1 MKLKIKE
8 VSKSYKD
15 KKVLSSVSFTLEEGV
30 YGLVGPNGAGKT
42 TLMNIIVGLLKADGG
57 DVLFKSD
64 ENSDNNKWVDLPIE
78 YIGFLPQYPM
88 FYRNFTAKEFLHYMA
103 VLKDYKTK
111 DIDKY
116 IDELLKLVNLDD
128 EKNKKIGSFSGG
140 MKQRLGIAQ
149 AIINEPKILI
159 FDEPTAGLDPRE
171 RIRFRNII
179 SSIAKDKIVI
189 LATHIVTDIS
199 FIAKEVILLKNGLL
213 VRKGTQEYLEN
224 EIYGKV
230 WETKTASEEII
241 NYMSNFK
248 VSNVVNE
255 KDGYNIRVVNNEK
268 PNSDAVEV
276 VPTLEDVCLYYFDE
290 V

>member
-149 AIINEPKILI
+149 AIINEPEILI

-230 WETKTASEEII
+230 WETKTASEDII

-255 KDGYNIRVVNNEK
+255 KDGYNIRVVNDEK

-276 VPTLEDVCLYYFDE
+276 EPTLEDVCLYYFDE

>member
-213 VRKGTQEYLEN
+213 IRKGTQEYLEN

>member
-213 VRKGTQEYLEN
+213 IRKGTQEYLEN

-276 VPTLEDVCLYYFDE
+276 EPTLEDVCLYYFDE

>member
-1 MKLKIKE
+1 MKLRIKE

-57 DVLFKSD
+57 EVLFKSD

-88 FYRNFTAKEFLHYMA
+88 FYRNFTAKEFLHYMT

-149 AIINEPKILI
+149 TIINEPKILI

-179 SSIAKDKIVI
+179 SSIAKDRIVI

-213 VRKGTQEYLEN
+213 IRKGTQEYLEN

-255 KDGYNIRVVNNEK
+255 KDGYNIRVVNDEK

>member
-1 MKLKIKE
+1 MKLRINE

-57 DVLFKSD
+57 EVLFKSD
-64 ENSDNNKWVDLPIE
+64 ENSDDNKWVDLPIE

-88 FYRNFTAKEFLHYMA
+88 FYRNFTAKEFLQYMA
-103 VLKDYKTK
+103 VLKDYKMK

-179 SSIAKDKIVI
+179 SSIAKDRIVI

-213 VRKGTQEYLEN
+213 IRKGTQEYLEN

-255 KDGYNIRVVNNEK
+255 KDGYNIRVVNDEK
-268 PNSDAVEV
+268 PNRDAVEV
-276 VPTLEDVCLYYFDE
+276 EPTLEDVCLYYFDE